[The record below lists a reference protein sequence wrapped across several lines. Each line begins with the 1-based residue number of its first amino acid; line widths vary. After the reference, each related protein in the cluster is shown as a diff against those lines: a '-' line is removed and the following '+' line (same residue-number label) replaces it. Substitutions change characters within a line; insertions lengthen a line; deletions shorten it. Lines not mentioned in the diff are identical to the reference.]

1 MEMSGEERIAAP
13 RDTVWSGLNDPEIL
27 KQSIPGCETIEK
39 VSETEF
45 TATVLVKVGP
55 VKARFNGAVTL
66 SDMDPPNG
74 YTITGE
80 GKGGAAGFGKGGA
93 RVTLTE
99 QDGVTV
105 LAYQAHASVGGKLAQ
120 IGSRLIDGAAKKM
133 AADFFAKFNQ
143 VVAGGAEAPE
153 AAEPEAATMGEVSD
167 ITRQA
172 TVSAAEEARRRR
184 TLPPYVWIGAL
195 VILVLL
201 ILWGYG
207 G

>member
-27 KQSIPGCETIEK
+27 KQSIPGCEAIEK

-45 TATVLVKVGP
+45 KATVLVKVGP

-167 ITRQA
+167 IARQA